1 MQRTS
6 KTLIALDGLD
16 GSGKETQTRLLEQAL
31 SERGI
36 PCRTVSFPTYD
47 GEMSAAVN
55 LYLRGRFGEDP
66 NAVNGYAASTFYA
79 VDRFCS
85 YRLDWQKDYEAGTV
99 ILANRYTT
107 ANAVHQLS
115 KLPPE
120 EYDAFLDWLFDFECG
135 KLGLPAPDLVLYLCV
150 PPALSASLIRSR
162 AQETGR
168 HTDIHEKSPT
178 HLQGSYRAALYAAE
192 KLGWTTVFCA
202 AEGETALRSRE
213 EIHREVLGHV
223 ERLLAGTSKER
234 QGNVV

>member
-1 MQRTS
+1 MQNEKTPHA

-31 SERGI
+31 REKGI

-47 GEMSAAVN
+47 SEMSAAVN
-55 LYLRGRFGEDP
+55 LYLQGRFGEDP
-66 NAVNGYAASTFYA
+66 NAVNGYAASAFYA

-85 YRLDWQKDYEAGTV
+85 YHLDWQKDYEAGTV

-120 EYDAFLDWLFDFECG
+120 EYDGFLHWLFDFEYG

-150 PPALSASLIRSR
+150 PPAVSASLIRSR
-162 AQETGR
+162 ASETGR
-168 HTDIHEKSPT
+168 QTDIHEKSPS
-178 HLQGSYRAALYAAE
+178 HLQDSYRSALYASE
-192 KLGWTTVFCA
+192 KLGWTTVHCA
-202 AEGETALRSRE
+202 GAGETLRTRE
-213 EIHREVLGHV
+213 DIHSEVLGYV
-223 ERLLAGTSKER
+223 EQLLRNQRKAW
-234 QGNVV
+234 

>member
-1 MQRTS
+1 MQRP
-6 KTLIALDGLD
+6 KRLIAIDGLD
-16 GSGKETQTRLLEQAL
+16 GSGKETQTKLLEQAL
-31 SERGI
+31 REKGI

-55 LYLRGRFGEDP
+55 LYLQGRFGEDP
-66 NAVNGYAASTFYA
+66 GAVNGYAASTFYA

-120 EYDAFLDWLFDFECG
+120 EYDAFLDWLFEFEYG

-150 PPALSASLIRSR
+150 PPAVSAALIRRR
-162 AQETGR
+162 ASETGR
-168 HTDIHEKSPT
+168 VTDIHEKSPS
-178 HLQGSYRAALYAAE
+178 HLQDSYRAALYASE
-192 KLGWTTVFCA
+192 KLGWTTVHCA
-202 AEGETALRSRE
+202 GEGDSLRTRE
-213 EIHREVLGHV
+213 DIHSQVLGYV
-223 ERLLAGTSKER
+223 EQLLRNEGKAW
-234 QGNVV
+234 

>member
-1 MQRTS
+1 MQTP
-6 KTLIALDGLD
+6 KTLIAIDGLD
-16 GSGKETQTRLLEQAL
+16 GSGKETQTHLLEEAL
-31 SERGI
+31 REKGI
-36 PCRTVSFPTYD
+36 SCRTVSFPTYD

-120 EYDAFLDWLFDFECG
+120 EYDTFLTWLFDFEYG

-150 PPALSASLIRSR
+150 PPAVSASLIKSR
-162 AQETGR
+162 ASETGR
-168 HTDIHEKSPT
+168 RADIHEKSPS
-178 HLQGSYRAALYAAE
+178 HLQNSYQAALYAAE
-192 KLGWTTVFCA
+192 KLGWTTVLCA
-202 AEGETALRSRE
+202 GEKGDALRTRE
-213 EIHREVLGHV
+213 DIHAEVLGHA
-223 ERLLAGTSKER
+223 EHLLRNQRKGW
-234 QGNVV
+234 